1 MKKIIAIFAVLATLL
16 SLSACKM
23 KQKELTAEEI
33 QESFAAEESRR
44 VEESLQVERD
54 YLEGID
60 EQVDEEIGK
69 TKKGERLVVKA
80 TSITGTEYM
89 VFECKKDGTV
99 KKKLGYLFYDNIEN
113 YETILEQGGG
123 SMRKIVDHND
133 KARMIVFSYT
143 KLPERDFDGLYKT
156 YSSETSAEMGYTIIE

>member
-1 MKKIIAIFAVLATLL
+1 MKKIIAVFAVFATLL
-16 SLSACKM
+16 SLAACKP
-23 KQKELTAEEI
+23 KRELTADEV
-33 QESFAAEESRR
+33 QQSVAAEQSRR

-69 TKKGERLVVKA
+69 TKKKERLVVKA

-123 SMRKIVDHND
+123 TMRKIVDHDD

-143 KLPERDFDGLYKT
+143 RLPERDFDGLYKT
-156 YSSETSAEMGYTIIE
+156 YSSETSAEMGFTIIE

>member
-1 MKKIIAIFAVLATLL
+1 MKRIIAIFAVFATLL
-16 SLSACKM
+16 SLAACKP
-23 KQKELTAEEI
+23 KRELTADEI
-33 QESFAAEESRR
+33 QQSREAEQSRR

-69 TKKGERLVVKA
+69 TKKKERLVVKA

-123 SMRKIVDHND
+123 SLRKIVDHDD

-156 YSSETSAEMGYTIIE
+156 YSSETSAEMGFTIIE